1 MSEEGE
7 KKIGLGGGGG
17 GGSGFA
23 DWERSVYDL
32 LALGYPRLAL
42 ARAKGIPFVPY
53 YVNVRATFDN
63 PDENLVPQ
71 MGSDVK
77 IVSDTIIDQMV
88 GRVTFDKTPQG
99 DFANQN
105 AYYFNFVSNI
115 EIKIRVDGSPRP
127 SIVPRFTPVSTVMDM
142 FNGSSKFPHGIWVLT
157 YQQQLEV
164 DFKARIQLPQFPT
177 TVVLTFRCFTPD
189 DLDGWVGT
197 QMTDREALIRLRDEC
212 NLCIPDCYITA
223 GK

>member
-1 MSEEGE
+1 MEEGE
-7 KKIGLGGGGG
+7 KKPGLGFS
-17 GGSGFA
+17 GSGFA
-23 DWERSVYDL
+23 DWQKSVYDL

-42 ARAKGIPFVPY
+42 ARAQGVSFDPY
-53 YVNVRATFDN
+53 YFNVRATFDN

-88 GRVTFDKTPQG
+88 GRITFDKTPQNV
-99 DFANQN
+99 FNNQET
-105 AYYFNFVSNI
+105 YYFNFVSNI

-127 SIVPRFTPVSTVMDM
+127 SIVPKFTPVSTVMDM

-177 TVVLTFRCFTPD
+177 TVVLTFRAFTPT

-197 QMTDREALIRLRDEC
+197 QMTDKEALLALRDKC
-212 NLCIPDCYITA
+212 GICIPDCYITA
-223 GK
+223 CK

>member
-1 MSEEGE
+1 MEEE
-7 KKIGLGGGGG
+7 KKIGLGAC

-23 DWERSVYDL
+23 DWQRSVYDL

-42 ARAKGIPFVPY
+42 ARAQGVAFDPY
-53 YVNVRATFDN
+53 YFNVRATFDN

-88 GRVTFDKTPQG
+88 ARITFDKTPQNVF
-99 DFANQN
+99 DNQS

-115 EIKIRVDGSPRP
+115 EMKLRVDGSPRP
-127 SIVPRFTPVSTVMDM
+127 SIVPKFTPISTVMDM
-142 FNGSSKFPHGIWVLT
+142 LNGSSKFPHGIWVLT
-157 YQQQLEV
+157 YQQQIEV

-177 TVVLTFRCFTPD
+177 TVVLTFRAFTPD
-189 DLDGWVGT
+189 CLDGWVGT
-197 QMTDREALIRLRDEC
+197 QMTDREALITLRDKC
-212 NLCIPDCYITA
+212 GIQIPSCYITA
-223 GK
+223 CE